1 MPQYLVSGYLPDNY
15 DPSTMS
21 EAMVEQIHS
30 KKRFSGGK
38 TMREN
43 KVGAIV
49 IQSFALLVVL
59 GTVRQAMAQDAT
71 TPYPKTAPIEEY
83 LMDRTAETTLARSA
97 APESISRDATILVL
111 GLQGYETAAKGTNG
125 FVCLVVR
132 MWAAG
137 FDEPEF
143 WNPKVRA
150 PHCFNAAAARSVLP
164 AYLKRT
170 ELVLAGLT
178 KEQVLEHMKAE
189 VAKKVFVAPEVGS
202 MCYMMSKQGYLND
215 KDGHWHPH
223 LMFFLPPTEAA
234 KWGAN
239 VKGAAIYAAT
249 GNPEL
254 VTTFFV
260 PVAKWS
266 DGTADSADGH

>member
-1 MPQYLVSGYLPDNY
+1 MKKRTIRIITLTIFAQIVVPGAILRAPAQGAKAPYP
-15 DPSTMS
+15 
-21 EAMVEQIHS
+21 AMAPVEQYRVAS
-30 KKRFSGGK
+30 
-38 TMREN
+38 
-43 KVGAIV
+43 
-49 IQSFALLVVL
+49 
-59 GTVRQAMAQDAT
+59 
-71 TPYPKTAPIEEY
+71 
-83 LMDRTAETTLARSA
+83 TAEEVELARSA
-97 APESISRDATILVL
+97 APESVSGEAEVLVL
-111 GLQGYETAAKGTNG
+111 GERGYETAAKGTNG

-137 FDEPEF
+137 FDDPEF

-170 ELVLAGLT
+170 ELVLAGLS
-178 KEQVLEHMKAE
+178 KEQVLERMKAE
-189 VAKKVFVAPEVGS
+189 VSKKVFGSPEVGS

-215 KDGHWHPH
+215 RDGHWHPH

-239 VKGAAIYAAT
+239 LKGAAIYAAT
-249 GNPEL
+249 GDPEP

-266 DGTADSADGH
+266 DGTAEEMK